1 MHILLEL
8 FAYSREP
15 WHSLSAVRSQK
26 PESVLVGHTINSE
39 VYLLGA
45 SPQILLCMQCL
56 HAYTG

>member
-15 WHSLSAVRSQK
+15 WHSLSAVRSHK

-45 SPQILLCMQCL
+45 SPQSLLSMQCL